1 MREVEAELD
10 DGTSHP
16 ILLVRNGGEVTA
28 LGAKCTHY
36 QYPLAKAVLSNGIIR
51 CPLHGACFNA
61 QTGDIEDF
69 PGLDSLPK
77 YQISQEGGRIFLQFD
92 DVNEL
97 CHKRVKDMA
106 ERGEDEEVFVIL
118 GGGPASLSCA
128 ETLRQEGFTGR
139 IVMVIKEK
147 RLPYDRIKLSKNLAI
162 EAESIALRSRS
173 FFEDH
178 GIEVLLD
185 AEVAKVNLVNQS
197 VMTKRFRHLEYSKLL
212 IATGAS
218 PRVIPIRGGENAKNI
233 RYLRTPDDA
242 NAIYNEAKGQD
253 ILIVGSGFIGM
264 EVASALIDVAT
275 RVTVVT
281 MDAVPFQLQLGEK
294 LGRCLRQWHEARGVR
309 FQCKTSVRKVNVEPV
324 NGDVYEVILNNARII
339 PACLVVV
346 GVGIVPNTTFLPS
359 FPELEQRPQ
368 PFLTLNQ
375 NGFIKVSPFMETS
388 VENVFAAGD
397 VVEFPL
403 RLPTDRRTE
412 FTCISHWQMALKMGN
427 VAAKN
432 MFMKPEDEEV
442 DAQVNANAA
451 DAIRTTSNASSENTS
466 AGRETD
472 PGSMT
477 ASTEEE
483 EEPDPF
489 ADADPRKTR
498 FVSVPFFWSVQ
509 YGQSLRF
516 AGFNKDFEEVIIH
529 GQPEV
534 SKEQPDPAFVAFY
547 VRAGR
552 VVAAASLNK
561 DPFVAQFAE
570 TLRNGIPVKADIIRE
585 DPEGFL
591 NLLPS
596 AAK

>member
-1 MREVEAELD
+1 MTTKIPLTDDNLKEGEMREVEAELD

-346 GVGIVPNTTFLPS
+346 GVGIVPNTTFSQVFPS
-359 FPELEQRPQ
+359 
-368 PFLTLNQ
+368 
-375 NGFIKVSPFMETS
+375 
-388 VENVFAAGD
+388 
-397 VVEFPL
+397 
-403 RLPTDRRTE
+403 
-412 FTCISHWQMALKMGN
+412 
-427 VAAKN
+427 
-432 MFMKPEDEEV
+432 
-442 DAQVNANAA
+442 
-451 DAIRTTSNASSENTS
+451 
-466 AGRETD
+466 
-472 PGSMT
+472 
-477 ASTEEE
+477 
-483 EEPDPF
+483 
-489 ADADPRKTR
+489 
-498 FVSVPFFWSVQ
+498 
-509 YGQSLRF
+509 
-516 AGFNKDFEEVIIH
+516 
-529 GQPEV
+529 
-534 SKEQPDPAFVAFY
+534 
-547 VRAGR
+547 
-552 VVAAASLNK
+552 
-561 DPFVAQFAE
+561 
-570 TLRNGIPVKADIIRE
+570 
-585 DPEGFL
+585 
-591 NLLPS
+591 
-596 AAK
+596 